1 VNKLKPITK
10 DGVPAALLK
19 AERYRLIGDPS
30 GAESICLDVLAVDPT
45 NQQAACT
52 LLLAITDQM
61 DDGLAEGV
69 MRAREVLPRISDEY
83 KQQYYAGIICERR
96 AKAQLKRG
104 GPRSHEIA
112 SEWLREAMTHYER
125 AEANRP
131 SGDDGAILRWN
142 TCARILDRNEKL
154 HPPGVVPD
162 YEPSLE

>member
-1 VNKLKPITK
+1 MHNLKPITI
-10 DGVPAALLK
+10 DAVPAALLK

-30 GAESICLDVLAVDPT
+30 GAESICLDVLAVDPS

-69 MRAREVLPRISDEY
+69 MRAREVLPRIADEY
-83 KQQYYAGIICERR
+83 RRAYYAGIICERR

-104 GPRSHEIA
+104 GPRCHEIS
-112 SEWLREAMTHYER
+112 SEWLREAMGHYTR
-125 AEANRP
+125 AEQVRP
-131 SGDDGAILRWN
+131 AGDDGAILRWN
-142 TCARILDRNEKL
+142 TCARILDRNERL
-154 HPPGVVPD
+154 HPPALQD

>member
-1 VNKLKPITK
+1 VHKLKPITI
-10 DGVPAALLK
+10 DAVPAALVK

-45 NQQAACT
+45 NQQAVST

-69 MRAREVLPRISDEY
+69 MRAREVLPKITDEY
-83 KQQYYAGIICERR
+83 RRQYYSGIICERR

-104 GPRSHEIA
+104 GPRCHEIS
-112 SEWLREAMTHYER
+112 SEWLREAMEHYGR
-125 AEANRP
+125 AENNRP
-131 SGDDGAILRWN
+131 AGDDGAILRWN
-142 TCARILDRNEKL
+142 TCARILDRNERL
-154 HPPGVVPD
+154 HPPVVQD

>member
-1 VNKLKPITK
+1 MHRLKPITI
-10 DGVPAALLK
+10 DAVPAALVK

-30 GAESICLDVLAVDPT
+30 GAESICLDVLAVDPM

-69 MRAREVLPRISDEY
+69 MRARDVLPKIADEY
-83 KQQYYAGIICERR
+83 KRQYYAGIICERR

-104 GPRSHEIA
+104 GPRCHEIS
-112 SEWLREAMTHYER
+112 SEWLRDAMQHYER
-125 AEANRP
+125 AERVRP
-131 SGDDGAILRWN
+131 AGDDGAILRWN
-142 TCARILDRNEKL
+142 TCARILDRNERL
-154 HPPGVVPD
+154 HPPVVQD